1 MKEKAFETVGGIQTD
16 LYEFQVM
23 EGFFYSGSV
32 KIKTNIKHWVVRA
45 NAERKIES
53 TWDSAPHFL

>member
-23 EGFFYSGSV
+23 EGFFLQWQCKNKNQYQTLSC
-32 KIKTNIKHWVVRA
+32 TC
-45 NAERKIES
+45 ER
-53 TWDSAPHFL
+53 

>member
-32 KIKTNIKHWVVRA
+32 KIKTNIKH
-45 NAERKIES
+45 
-53 TWDSAPHFL
+53 